1 MAMRS
6 IIIIGGGAAGFFS
19 AINLAKSCPN
29 CQVTILEK
37 SNTVLG
43 KVKISGGGRCNVT
56 HSCFE
61 PKELVKFYPRGNKE
75 LLGAFFNFQPL
86 NTIKW
91 FKERGVELKTEED
104 GRMFPVSNSSQTI
117 IDCFTNE
124 IEKYGVKLRLKSG
137 VNSVKRL
144 NDKWLVDINN
154 EQLEADDIIMAA
166 GSSSN
171 IWNLLKSLDH
181 RIVEPVPSLF
191 TFNIADK
198 KIHALAGLSLDNVK
212 VKLIKKKAFTVGPL
226 LFTHW
231 GLSAPS
237 ILKLSSAEAPL
248 LNELDYKFEIL
259 VDFIPQIN
267 ENELFEKLMDVQR
280 SSTKNIY
287 NHNTFDFPKRFW
299 HYLLSKAKVPEDR
312 IWPELRKEE
321 KKSLISS
328 LTRMEYQVNGKSTF
342 KEEFVTAGGVSL
354 KEVNFK
360 TMESKKQSGLYFAG
374 EVLNIDGFTG
384 GFNFQ
389 AAWTTSYLAAS
400 AISKKV

>member
-1 MAMRS
+1 MRS
-6 IIIIGGGAAGFFS
+6 ILIIGGGAAGFFG
-19 AINLAKSCPN
+19 AINLAKSCPGYRI
-29 CQVTILEK
+29 TILEK

-61 PKELVKFYPRGNKE
+61 PKELVKFYPRGKKE
-75 LLGAFFNFQPL
+75 LLGAFYNFQPL

-91 FKERGVELKTEED
+91 FEERGVELKTEED

-117 IDCFTNE
+117 IDCFTDE
-124 IEKYGVKLRLKSG
+124 VEKYGVKVRLKSG
-137 VNSVKRL
+137 VNSIERIGG
-144 NDKWLVDINN
+144 KWFVDIND
-154 EQLEADDIIMAA
+154 ERLEADDIIMAA
-166 GSSSN
+166 GSSSK
-171 IWNLLKSLDH
+171 IWKLLKSLGH

-198 KIHALAGLSLDNVK
+198 KIHDLAGLSIANVK
-212 VKLIKKKAFTVGPL
+212 VKIKKKKSFTTGPL

-248 LNELDYKFEIL
+248 LNELDYKFGIV
-259 VDFIPQIN
+259 VDFIPEVN
-267 ENELFEKLMDVQR
+267 EDVLSEMLMDVQR

-299 HYLLSKAKVPEDR
+299 NYLLSAAKVPEDR
-312 IWPELRKEE
+312 IWPELRKAE
-321 KKSLISS
+321 KSSLISS
-328 LTRMEYQVNGKSTF
+328 LKRMEYQVNGKSTF

-360 TMESKKQSGLYFAG
+360 TMESKKASGLYFAG
-374 EVLNIDGFTG
+374 EVINIDGYTG

>member
-1 MAMRS
+1 MKS
-6 IIIIGGGAAGFFS
+6 ILIIGGGAAGFFG
-19 AINLAKSCPN
+19 AINLAKSCPDYRI
-29 CQVTILEK
+29 TILEK

-61 PKELVKFYPRGNKE
+61 PKELVKFYPRGKQE
-75 LLGAFFNFQPL
+75 LLGAFYNFQPL

-91 FKERGVELKTEED
+91 FEERGVELKTEED

-117 IDCFTNE
+117 IDCFTAE
-124 IEKYGVKLRLKSG
+124 VEKYGVKVRLKSG
-137 VNSVKRL
+137 VNSIERIGS
-144 NDKWLVDINN
+144 KWFVDIND
-154 EQLEADDIIMAA
+154 ERLEADDIIMAA
-166 GSSSN
+166 GSSSK
-171 IWNLLKSLDH
+171 IWKLLKSLGH

-191 TFNIADK
+191 TFNVADE
-198 KIHALAGLSLDNVK
+198 KIHDLAGLSIANVK
-212 VKLIKKKAFTVGPL
+212 VKIKKKKSFTSGPL

-231 GLSAPS
+231 GLSAPA

-248 LNELDYKFEIL
+248 LNELDYKFGIL
-259 VDFIPQIN
+259 VDFIPEVN
-267 ENELFEKLMDVQR
+267 EEELSERLMDVQR

-287 NHNTFDFPKRFW
+287 NHNTFDFPRRFW
-299 HYLLSKAKVPEDR
+299 NYLLSEAKVPEDR
-312 IWPELRKEE
+312 IWPELRKAE
-321 KKSLISS
+321 KSSLISS
-328 LTRMEYQVNGKSTF
+328 LKRMEYQVNGKSTF

-360 TMESKKQSGLYFAG
+360 TMESKKASGLYFAG
-374 EVLNIDGFTG
+374 EVINIDGYTG

>member
-1 MAMRS
+1 MRR
-6 IIIIGGGAAGFFS
+6 ILIIGGGAAGFFG
-19 AINLAKSCPN
+19 AINLAKSCPDYRI
-29 CQVTILEK
+29 TILEK

-61 PKELVKFYPRGNKE
+61 PKELVKFYPRGGKE
-75 LLGAFFNFQPL
+75 LLGAFYNFQPL

-91 FKERGVELKTEED
+91 FEERGVKLKTEED
-104 GRMFPVSNSSQTI
+104 GRMFPISNSSQTI
-117 IDCFTNE
+117 IDCFTAE
-124 IEKYGVKLRLKSG
+124 LEKYEVKVRLKSG
-137 VNSVKRL
+137 VNSLERIGS
-144 NDKWLVDINN
+144 KWFVDIND
-154 EQLEADDIIMAA
+154 ERLEADDIIVAA
-166 GSSSN
+166 GSSSK
-171 IWNLLKSLDH
+171 IWKLLKSLGH

-191 TFNIADK
+191 TFNIADQ
-198 KIHALAGLSLDNVK
+198 KIHDLAGLSIANVK
-212 VKLIKKKAFTVGPL
+212 VKMKNKKSFTTGPL

-231 GLSAPS
+231 GLSAPA
-237 ILKLSSAEAPL
+237 ILKLSSTEAPL
-248 LNELDYKFEIL
+248 LNELDYKFGIL
-259 VDFIPQIN
+259 IDFIPEVN
-267 ENELFEKLMDVQR
+267 EEAISERLMDVQR

-299 HYLLSKAKVPEDR
+299 NYLLSEAEVPEDR
-312 IWPELRKEE
+312 IWPELRKAE
-321 KKSLISS
+321 KSSLISS
-328 LTRMEYQVNGKSTF
+328 LKRMEYQVNGKSTF

-360 TMESKKQSGLYFAG
+360 TMESKKASGLYFAG
-374 EVLNIDGFTG
+374 EVINIDGYTG

>member
-1 MAMRS
+1 MRS
-6 IIIIGGGAAGFFS
+6 ILIIGGGAAGFFG
-19 AINLAKSCPN
+19 AINLAKSCPDYRI
-29 CQVTILEK
+29 TILEK
-37 SNTVLG
+37 SNSVLG

-61 PKELVKFYPRGNKE
+61 PKELVKFYPRGKKE
-75 LLGAFFNFQPL
+75 LLGAFYNFQPL

-91 FKERGVELKTEED
+91 FEERGVELKTEED

-117 IDCFTNE
+117 IDCFTDE
-124 IEKYGVKLRLKSG
+124 VEKYGVKVRLKSG
-137 VNSVKRL
+137 VNSIERIGS
-144 NDKWLVDINN
+144 KWFVDIND
-154 EQLEADDIIMAA
+154 ERLEADDIIMAA
-166 GSSSN
+166 GSSSK
-171 IWNLLKSLDH
+171 IWKLLKSLGH

-198 KIHALAGLSLDNVK
+198 KIHDLAGLSIANVK
-212 VKLIKKKAFTVGPL
+212 VKIKKKKSFTTGPL

-231 GLSAPS
+231 GLSAPA

-248 LNELDYKFEIL
+248 LNELDYKFGIL
-259 VDFIPQIN
+259 VDFIPEVN
-267 ENELFEKLMDVQR
+267 EDVLSEMLMDVQR

-299 HYLLSKAKVPEDR
+299 NYLLIAAKVPEDR
-312 IWPELRKEE
+312 IWPELRKAE
-321 KKSLISS
+321 KSSLISS
-328 LTRMEYQVNGKSTF
+328 LKRMEYQVNGKSTF

-360 TMESKKQSGLYFAG
+360 TMESKKASGLYFAG
-374 EVLNIDGFTG
+374 EVINIDGYTG
-384 GFNFQ
+384 GYNFQ

>member
-1 MAMRS
+1 MKS
-6 IIIIGGGAAGFFS
+6 ILIIGGGAAGFFG
-19 AINLAKSCPN
+19 AINLAKSCPDYRI
-29 CQVTILEK
+29 TILEK

-61 PKELVKFYPRGNKE
+61 PKELVKFYPRGKQE
-75 LLGAFFNFQPL
+75 LLGAFYNFQPL
-86 NTIKW
+86 NTVKW
-91 FKERGVELKTEED
+91 FEERGVELKTEED

-117 IDCFTNE
+117 IDCFTAE
-124 IEKYGVKLRLKSG
+124 VEKYGVKVRLKSG
-137 VNSVKRL
+137 VNSIERIGS
-144 NDKWLVDINN
+144 KWFVDIND
-154 EQLEADDIIMAA
+154 ERLEADDIIMAA
-166 GSSSN
+166 GSSSK
-171 IWNLLKSLDH
+171 IWKLLKSLGH

-191 TFNIADK
+191 TFNVADE
-198 KIHALAGLSLDNVK
+198 KIHDLAGLSIANVK
-212 VKLIKKKAFTVGPL
+212 VKIKKKKSFTSGPL

-231 GLSAPS
+231 GLSAPA

-248 LNELDYKFEIL
+248 LNELDYKFGIL
-259 VDFIPQIN
+259 VDFIPEVN
-267 ENELFEKLMDVQR
+267 EEELSERLMDVQR

-287 NHNTFDFPKRFW
+287 NHNTFDFPRRFW
-299 HYLLSKAKVPEDR
+299 NYLLSEAKVPEDR
-312 IWPELRKEE
+312 IWPELRKAE
-321 KKSLISS
+321 KSSLISS
-328 LTRMEYQVNGKSTF
+328 LKRMEYQVNGKSTF

-360 TMESKKQSGLYFAG
+360 TMESKKASGLYFAG
-374 EVLNIDGFTG
+374 EVINIDGYTG

>member
-1 MAMRS
+1 MRS
-6 IIIIGGGAAGFFS
+6 ILIIGGGAAGFFG
-19 AINLAKSCPN
+19 AINLAKSCPDYRI
-29 CQVTILEK
+29 TILEK
-37 SNTVLG
+37 SNSVLG

-61 PKELVKFYPRGNKE
+61 PKELVKFYPRGKKE
-75 LLGAFFNFQPL
+75 LLGAFYNFQPL

-91 FKERGVELKTEED
+91 FEERGVELKTEED

-117 IDCFTNE
+117 IDCFTDE
-124 IEKYGVKLRLKSG
+124 VEKYGVKVRLKSG
-137 VNSVKRL
+137 VNSIERIGS
-144 NDKWLVDINN
+144 KWFVDIND
-154 EQLEADDIIMAA
+154 ERLEADDILMAA
-166 GSSSN
+166 GSSSK
-171 IWNLLKSLDH
+171 IWKLLKSLGH

-198 KIHALAGLSLDNVK
+198 KIHDLAGLSIANVK
-212 VKLIKKKAFTVGPL
+212 VKIKKKKSFTTGPL

-231 GLSAPS
+231 GLSAPA

-248 LNELDYKFEIL
+248 LNELDYKFGIL
-259 VDFIPQIN
+259 VDFIPEVN
-267 ENELFEKLMDVQR
+267 EDVLSEMLMDVQR

-299 HYLLSKAKVPEDR
+299 NYLLSAAKVPEDR
-312 IWPELRKEE
+312 IWPELRKAE
-321 KKSLISS
+321 KSSLISS
-328 LTRMEYQVNGKSTF
+328 LKRMEYQVNGKSTF

-360 TMESKKQSGLYFAG
+360 TMESKKASGLYFAG
-374 EVLNIDGFTG
+374 EVINIDGYTG
-384 GFNFQ
+384 GYNFQ

>member
-1 MAMRS
+1 MRS

-117 IDCFTNE
+117 VDCFTNE

-166 GSSSN
+166 GSSSK

-212 VKLIKKKAFTVGPL
+212 VKLMKKKAFTVGPL

>member
-1 MAMRS
+1 MRR
-6 IIIIGGGAAGFFS
+6 ILIIGGGAAGVFG
-19 AINLAKSCPN
+19 AINLAKSCPDYRI
-29 CQVTILEK
+29 TILEK

-61 PKELVKFYPRGNKE
+61 PKELVKFYPRGGKE
-75 LLGAFFNFQPL
+75 LLGAFYNFQPL

-91 FKERGVELKTEED
+91 FEERGVELKTEED
-104 GRMFPVSNSSQTI
+104 GRMFPISNSSQTI
-117 IDCFTNE
+117 IDCFTAE
-124 IEKYGVKLRLKSG
+124 LEKYEVKVRLKSG
-137 VNSVKRL
+137 VNSLERIGS
-144 NDKWLVDINN
+144 KWFVDIND
-154 EQLEADDIIMAA
+154 ERLEADDIIVAA
-166 GSSSN
+166 GSSSK
-171 IWNLLKSLDH
+171 IWKLLKSLGH

-191 TFNIADK
+191 TFNIADQ
-198 KIHALAGLSLDNVK
+198 KIHDLAGLSIANVK
-212 VKLIKKKAFTVGPL
+212 VKMKNKKSFTTGPL

-231 GLSAPS
+231 GLSAPA
-237 ILKLSSAEAPL
+237 ILKLSSTEAPL
-248 LNELDYKFEIL
+248 LNELDYKFGIII
-259 VDFIPQIN
+259 DFIPEVN
-267 ENELFEKLMDVQR
+267 EEAISERLMDVQR

-299 HYLLSKAKVPEDR
+299 NYLLSEAEVPEDR
-312 IWPELRKEE
+312 IWPELRKAE
-321 KKSLISS
+321 KSSLISS
-328 LTRMEYQVNGKSTF
+328 LKRMEYQVNGKSTF

-360 TMESKKQSGLYFAG
+360 TMESKKASGLYFAG
-374 EVLNIDGFTG
+374 EVINIDGYTG

>member
-1 MAMRS
+1 MRS
-6 IIIIGGGAAGFFS
+6 ILIIGGGAAGFFG
-19 AINLAKSCPN
+19 AINLAKSCPDYRI
-29 CQVTILEK
+29 TILEK
-37 SNTVLG
+37 SNSVLG

-61 PKELVKFYPRGNKE
+61 PKELVKFYPRGKKE
-75 LLGAFFNFQPL
+75 LLGAFYNFQPL

-91 FKERGVELKTEED
+91 FEERGVELKTEED

-117 IDCFTNE
+117 IDCFTDE
-124 IEKYGVKLRLKSG
+124 VEKYGVKVRLKSG
-137 VNSVKRL
+137 VNSIERIGS
-144 NDKWLVDINN
+144 KWFVDIND
-154 EQLEADDIIMAA
+154 ERLEADDIIMAA
-166 GSSSN
+166 GSSSK
-171 IWNLLKSLDH
+171 IWKLLKSLGH

-198 KIHALAGLSLDNVK
+198 KIHDLAGLSIANVK
-212 VKLIKKKAFTVGPL
+212 VKIKKKKSFTTGPL

-231 GLSAPS
+231 GLSAPA

-248 LNELDYKFEIL
+248 LNELDYKFGIL
-259 VDFIPQIN
+259 VDFIPEVN
-267 ENELFEKLMDVQR
+267 EDVLSEMLMDVQR

-299 HYLLSKAKVPEDR
+299 NYLLSAAKVPEDR
-312 IWPELRKEE
+312 IWPELRKAE
-321 KKSLISS
+321 KSSLISS
-328 LTRMEYQVNGKSTF
+328 LKRMEYQVNGKSTF

-360 TMESKKQSGLYFAG
+360 TMESKKASGLYFAG
-374 EVLNIDGFTG
+374 EVINIDGYTG
-384 GFNFQ
+384 GYNFQ

>member
-1 MAMRS
+1 MRR
-6 IIIIGGGAAGFFS
+6 ILIIGGGAAGFFG
-19 AINLAKSCPN
+19 AINLAKSCPDYRI
-29 CQVTILEK
+29 TILEK

-61 PKELVKFYPRGNKE
+61 PKELVKFYPRGGKE
-75 LLGAFFNFQPL
+75 LLGAFYNFQPL

-91 FKERGVELKTEED
+91 FEERGVELKTEED
-104 GRMFPVSNSSQTI
+104 GRMFPISNSSQTI
-117 IDCFTNE
+117 IDCFTAE
-124 IEKYGVKLRLKSG
+124 LEKYEVKVRLKSG
-137 VNSVKRL
+137 VNSLERIGS
-144 NDKWLVDINN
+144 KWFVDIND
-154 EQLEADDIIMAA
+154 ERLEADDIIVAA
-166 GSSSN
+166 GSSSK
-171 IWNLLKSLDH
+171 IWKLLKSLGH

-191 TFNIADK
+191 TFNIADQ
-198 KIHALAGLSLDNVK
+198 KIHDLAGLSIANVK
-212 VKLIKKKAFTVGPL
+212 VKMKNKKSFTTGPL

-231 GLSAPS
+231 GLSAPA
-237 ILKLSSAEAPL
+237 ILKLSSTEAPL
-248 LNELDYKFEIL
+248 LNELDYKFGIII
-259 VDFIPQIN
+259 DFIPEVN
-267 ENELFEKLMDVQR
+267 EEAISERLMDVQR

-299 HYLLSKAKVPEDR
+299 NYLLSEAEVPEDR
-312 IWPELRKEE
+312 IWPELRKAE
-321 KKSLISS
+321 KSSLISS
-328 LTRMEYQVNGKSTF
+328 LKRMEYQVNGKSTF

-360 TMESKKQSGLYFAG
+360 TMESKKASGLYFAG
-374 EVLNIDGFTG
+374 EVINIDGYTG

>member
-1 MAMRS
+1 MKS
-6 IIIIGGGAAGFFS
+6 ILIIGGGAAGFFG
-19 AINLAKSCPN
+19 AINLAKSCPDYRI
-29 CQVTILEK
+29 TILEK

-61 PKELVKFYPRGNKE
+61 PKELVKFYPRGRQE
-75 LLGAFFNFQPL
+75 LLGAFYNFQPL

-91 FKERGVELKTEED
+91 FEERGVELKTEED

-117 IDCFTNE
+117 IDCFTAE
-124 IEKYGVKLRLKSG
+124 VEKYGVKVRLKSG
-137 VNSVKRL
+137 VNSIERIGS
-144 NDKWLVDINN
+144 KWFVDIND
-154 EQLEADDIIMAA
+154 ERLEADDIIMAA
-166 GSSSN
+166 GSSSK
-171 IWNLLKSLDH
+171 IWKLLKSLGH

-191 TFNIADK
+191 TFNVADE
-198 KIHALAGLSLDNVK
+198 KIHDLAGLSIANVK
-212 VKLIKKKAFTVGPL
+212 VKIKKKKSFTSGPL

-231 GLSAPS
+231 GLSAPA

-248 LNELDYKFEIL
+248 LNELDYKFGIL
-259 VDFIPQIN
+259 VDFIPEVN
-267 ENELFEKLMDVQR
+267 EEELSERLMDVQR

-299 HYLLSKAKVPEDR
+299 NYLLSEAKVPEDR
-312 IWPELRKEE
+312 IWPELRKAE
-321 KKSLISS
+321 KSSLISS
-328 LTRMEYQVNGKSTF
+328 LKRMEYQVNGKSTF

-360 TMESKKQSGLYFAG
+360 TMESKKASGLYFAG
-374 EVLNIDGFTG
+374 EVINIDGYTG

>member
-1 MAMRS
+1 MRS

-166 GSSSN
+166 GSSSK

-212 VKLIKKKAFTVGPL
+212 VKLMKKKAFTVGPL

>member
-1 MAMRS
+1 MRR
-6 IIIIGGGAAGFFS
+6 ILIIGGGAAGFFG
-19 AINLAKSCPN
+19 AINLAKSCPDYRI
-29 CQVTILEK
+29 TILEK

-61 PKELVKFYPRGNKE
+61 PKELVKFYPRGGKE
-75 LLGAFFNFQPL
+75 LLGAFYNFQPL

-91 FKERGVELKTEED
+91 FEERGVKLKTEED
-104 GRMFPVSNSSQTI
+104 GRMFPISNSSQTI
-117 IDCFTNE
+117 IDCFTAE
-124 IEKYGVKLRLKSG
+124 LEKYEVKVRLKSG
-137 VNSVKRL
+137 VNSLERIGS
-144 NDKWLVDINN
+144 KWFVDIND
-154 EQLEADDIIMAA
+154 ERLEADDIIVAA
-166 GSSSN
+166 GSSSK
-171 IWNLLKSLDH
+171 IWKLLKSLGH

-191 TFNIADK
+191 TFNIADQ
-198 KIHALAGLSLDNVK
+198 KIHDLAGLSIANVK
-212 VKLIKKKAFTVGPL
+212 VKMKNKKSFTTGPL

-231 GLSAPS
+231 GLSAPA
-237 ILKLSSAEAPL
+237 ILKLSSTEAPL
-248 LNELDYKFEIL
+248 LNELDYKFGIL
-259 VDFIPQIN
+259 IDFIPEVN
-267 ENELFEKLMDVQR
+267 EEAISERLMDVQR

-299 HYLLSKAKVPEDR
+299 NYLLSEAEVPEDR
-312 IWPELRKEE
+312 IWPELRKAE
-321 KKSLISS
+321 KSSLISS
-328 LTRMEYQVNGKSTF
+328 LKKMEYQVNGKSTF

-360 TMESKKQSGLYFAG
+360 TMESKKASGLYFAG
-374 EVLNIDGFTG
+374 EVINIDGYTG

>member
-1 MAMRS
+1 MKS
-6 IIIIGGGAAGFFS
+6 ILIIGGGAAGFFG
-19 AINLAKSCPN
+19 AINLAKSCPDYRI
-29 CQVTILEK
+29 TILEK

-61 PKELVKFYPRGNKE
+61 PKELVKFYPRGRQE
-75 LLGAFFNFQPL
+75 LLGAFYNFQPL

-91 FKERGVELKTEED
+91 FEERGVELKTEED

-117 IDCFTNE
+117 IDCFTAE
-124 IEKYGVKLRLKSG
+124 VEKYGVKVRLKSG
-137 VNSVKRL
+137 VNSIERIGS
-144 NDKWLVDINN
+144 KWFVDIND
-154 EQLEADDIIMAA
+154 ERLEADDIIMAA
-166 GSSSN
+166 GSSSK
-171 IWNLLKSLDH
+171 IWKLLKSLGH

-191 TFNIADK
+191 TFNVADE
-198 KIHALAGLSLDNVK
+198 KIHDLAGLSIANVK
-212 VKLIKKKAFTVGPL
+212 VKIKKKKSFTSGPL

-231 GLSAPS
+231 GLSAPA

-248 LNELDYKFEIL
+248 LNELDYKFGIL
-259 VDFIPQIN
+259 VDFIPEVN
-267 ENELFEKLMDVQR
+267 EEELSEMLMDVQR

-287 NHNTFDFPKRFW
+287 NHNTFDFPRRFW
-299 HYLLSKAKVPEDR
+299 NYLLSEAKVPEDR
-312 IWPELRKEE
+312 IWPELRKAE
-321 KKSLISS
+321 KSSLISS
-328 LTRMEYQVNGKSTF
+328 LKRMEYQVNGKSTF

-360 TMESKKQSGLYFAG
+360 TMESKKASGLYFAG
-374 EVLNIDGFTG
+374 EVINIDGYTG

>member
-1 MAMRS
+1 MRS
-6 IIIIGGGAAGFFS
+6 ILIIGGGAAGFFG
-19 AINLAKSCPN
+19 AINLAKSCPGYRI
-29 CQVTILEK
+29 TILEK

-61 PKELVKFYPRGNKE
+61 PKELVKFYPRGKKE
-75 LLGAFFNFQPL
+75 LLGAFYNFQPL

-91 FKERGVELKTEED
+91 FEERGVELKTEED

-117 IDCFTNE
+117 IDCFTDE
-124 IEKYGVKLRLKSG
+124 VEKYGVKVRLKSG
-137 VNSVKRL
+137 VNSIERIGG
-144 NDKWLVDINN
+144 KWFVDIND
-154 EQLEADDIIMAA
+154 ERLEADDIIMAA
-166 GSSSN
+166 GSSSK
-171 IWNLLKSLDH
+171 IWKLLKSLGH

-198 KIHALAGLSLDNVK
+198 KIHDLAGLSIANVK
-212 VKLIKKKAFTVGPL
+212 VKIKKKKSFTTGPL

-248 LNELDYKFEIL
+248 LNELDYKFGIV
-259 VDFIPQIN
+259 VDFIPEVN
-267 ENELFEKLMDVQR
+267 EDVLSEMLMDVQR

-299 HYLLSKAKVPEDR
+299 NYLLSEAKVPEDR
-312 IWPELRKEE
+312 IWPELRKAE
-321 KKSLISS
+321 KSSLISS
-328 LTRMEYQVNGKSTF
+328 LKRMEYQVNGKSTF

-360 TMESKKQSGLYFAG
+360 TMESKKASGLYFAG
-374 EVLNIDGFTG
+374 EVINIDGYTG
-384 GFNFQ
+384 GYNFQ

>member
-1 MAMRS
+1 MKS
-6 IIIIGGGAAGFFS
+6 ILIIGGGAAGFFG
-19 AINLAKSCPN
+19 AINLAKSCPDYRI
-29 CQVTILEK
+29 TILEK

-61 PKELVKFYPRGNKE
+61 PKELVKFYPRGKQE
-75 LLGAFFNFQPL
+75 LLGAFYNFQPL

-91 FKERGVELKTEED
+91 FEERGVELKTEED

-117 IDCFTNE
+117 IDCFTAE
-124 IEKYGVKLRLKSG
+124 VEKYGVKVRLKSG
-137 VNSVKRL
+137 VNSIERIGS
-144 NDKWLVDINN
+144 KWFVDIND
-154 EQLEADDIIMAA
+154 ERLEADDIIMAA
-166 GSSSN
+166 GSSSK
-171 IWNLLKSLDH
+171 IWKLLKSLGH

-191 TFNIADK
+191 TFNVADE
-198 KIHALAGLSLDNVK
+198 KIHDLAGLSIANVK
-212 VKLIKKKAFTVGPL
+212 VKIKKKKSFTSGPL

-231 GLSAPS
+231 GLSAPA

-248 LNELDYKFEIL
+248 LNELDYKFGIL
-259 VDFIPQIN
+259 VDFIPEVN
-267 ENELFEKLMDVQR
+267 EEELSEMLMDVQR

-299 HYLLSKAKVPEDR
+299 NYLLSEAKVPEDR
-312 IWPELRKEE
+312 IWPELRKAE
-321 KKSLISS
+321 KSSLISS
-328 LTRMEYQVNGKSTF
+328 LKRMEYQVNGKSTF

-360 TMESKKQSGLYFAG
+360 TMESKKASGLYFAG
-374 EVLNIDGFTG
+374 EVINIDGYTG

>member
-1 MAMRS
+1 MRS

>member
-1 MAMRS
+1 MRR
-6 IIIIGGGAAGFFS
+6 ILIIGGGAAGFFG
-19 AINLAKSCPN
+19 AINLAKSCPDYRI
-29 CQVTILEK
+29 TILEK

-61 PKELVKFYPRGNKE
+61 PKELVKFYPRGGKE
-75 LLGAFFNFQPL
+75 LLGAFYNFQPL

-91 FKERGVELKTEED
+91 FEERGVELKTEED
-104 GRMFPVSNSSQTI
+104 GRMFPISNSSQTI
-117 IDCFTNE
+117 IDCFTAE
-124 IEKYGVKLRLKSG
+124 LEKYEVKVRLKSG
-137 VNSVKRL
+137 VNSLERIGS
-144 NDKWLVDINN
+144 KWFVDIND
-154 EQLEADDIIMAA
+154 ERLEADDIIMAA
-166 GSSSN
+166 GSSSK
-171 IWNLLKSLDH
+171 IWKLLKSLGH

-191 TFNIADK
+191 TFNIADQ
-198 KIHALAGLSLDNVK
+198 KIHDLAGLSIANVK
-212 VKLIKKKAFTVGPL
+212 VKMKNKKSFTTGPL

-231 GLSAPS
+231 GLSAPA
-237 ILKLSSAEAPL
+237 ILKLSSTEAPL
-248 LNELDYKFEIL
+248 LNELDYKFGIL
-259 VDFIPQIN
+259 VDFIPEVN
-267 ENELFEKLMDVQR
+267 EEAISERLMDVQR

-299 HYLLSKAKVPEDR
+299 NYLLSEAEVPEDR
-312 IWPELRKEE
+312 IWPELRKAE
-321 KKSLISS
+321 KSSLISS
-328 LTRMEYQVNGKSTF
+328 LKRMEYQVNGKSTF

-360 TMESKKQSGLYFAG
+360 TMESKKASSLYFAG
-374 EVLNIDGFTG
+374 EVINIDGYTG

>member
-1 MAMRS
+1 MRS
-6 IIIIGGGAAGFFS
+6 ILIIGGGAAGFFG
-19 AINLAKSCPN
+19 AINLAKSCPGYRI
-29 CQVTILEK
+29 TILEK

-61 PKELVKFYPRGNKE
+61 PKELVKFYPRGKKE
-75 LLGAFFNFQPL
+75 LLGAFYNFQPL

-91 FKERGVELKTEED
+91 FEERGVELKTEED

-117 IDCFTNE
+117 IDCFTDE
-124 IEKYGVKLRLKSG
+124 VEKYGVKVRLKSG
-137 VNSVKRL
+137 VNSIERIGG
-144 NDKWLVDINN
+144 KWFVDIND
-154 EQLEADDIIMAA
+154 ERLEADDIIMAA
-166 GSSSN
+166 GSSSK
-171 IWNLLKSLDH
+171 IWKLLKSLGH

-198 KIHALAGLSLDNVK
+198 KIHDLAGLSIANVK
-212 VKLIKKKAFTVGPL
+212 VKIKKKKSFTTGPL

-248 LNELDYKFEIL
+248 LNELDYKFGIV
-259 VDFIPQIN
+259 VDFIPEVN
-267 ENELFEKLMDVQR
+267 EDVLSEMLMDVQR

-299 HYLLSKAKVPEDR
+299 NYLLSEAKVPEDR
-312 IWPELRKEE
+312 IWPELRKAE
-321 KKSLISS
+321 KSSLISS
-328 LTRMEYQVNGKSTF
+328 LKRMEYQVNGKSTF

-360 TMESKKQSGLYFAG
+360 TMESKKASGLYFAG
-374 EVLNIDGFTG
+374 EVINIDGYTG

>member
-1 MAMRS
+1 MKS
-6 IIIIGGGAAGFFS
+6 ILIIGGGAAGFFG
-19 AINLAKSCPN
+19 AINLAKSCPDYRI
-29 CQVTILEK
+29 TILEK

-61 PKELVKFYPRGNKE
+61 PKELVKFYPRGRQE
-75 LLGAFFNFQPL
+75 LLGAFYNFQPL

-91 FKERGVELKTEED
+91 FEERGVELKTEED

-117 IDCFTNE
+117 IDCFTAE
-124 IEKYGVKLRLKSG
+124 VEKYGVKVRLKSG
-137 VNSVKRL
+137 VNSIERIGS
-144 NDKWLVDINN
+144 KWFVDIND
-154 EQLEADDIIMAA
+154 ERLEADDIIMAA
-166 GSSSN
+166 GSSSK
-171 IWNLLKSLDH
+171 IWKLLKSLGH

-191 TFNIADK
+191 TFNVADE
-198 KIHALAGLSLDNVK
+198 KIHDLAGLSIANVK
-212 VKLIKKKAFTVGPL
+212 VKIKKKKSFTSGPL

-231 GLSAPS
+231 GLSAPA

-248 LNELDYKFEIL
+248 LNELDYKFGIL
-259 VDFIPQIN
+259 VDFIPEVN
-267 ENELFEKLMDVQR
+267 EEELSEMLMDVQR

-299 HYLLSKAKVPEDR
+299 NYLLSEAKVPEDR
-312 IWPELRKEE
+312 IWPELRKAE
-321 KKSLISS
+321 KSSLISS
-328 LTRMEYQVNGKSTF
+328 LKRMEYQVNGKSTF

-360 TMESKKQSGLYFAG
+360 TMESKKASGLYFAG
-374 EVLNIDGFTG
+374 EVINIDGYTG

>member
-1 MAMRS
+1 MKN
-6 IIIIGGGAAGFFS
+6 ILIIGGGAAGFFG
-19 AINLAKSCPN
+19 AINLAKSCPDYRI
-29 CQVTILEK
+29 TILEK

-61 PKELVKFYPRGNKE
+61 PKELVKFYPRGKQE
-75 LLGAFFNFQPL
+75 LLGAFYNFQPL

-91 FKERGVELKTEED
+91 FEERGVELKTEED

-117 IDCFTNE
+117 IDCFTAE
-124 IEKYGVKLRLKSG
+124 VEKYGVKVRLKSG
-137 VNSVKRL
+137 VNSIERIGS
-144 NDKWLVDINN
+144 KWFVDIND
-154 EQLEADDIIMAA
+154 ERLEADDIIMAA
-166 GSSSN
+166 GSSSE
-171 IWNLLKSLDH
+171 IWKLLKSLGH

-191 TFNIADK
+191 TFNVADE
-198 KIHALAGLSLDNVK
+198 KIHDLAGLSIANVK
-212 VKLIKKKAFTVGPL
+212 VKIKKKKSFTSGPL

-231 GLSAPS
+231 GLSAPA

-248 LNELDYKFEIL
+248 LNELDYKFGIL
-259 VDFIPQIN
+259 VDFIPEVN
-267 ENELFEKLMDVQR
+267 EEELSERLMDVQR

-287 NHNTFDFPKRFW
+287 NHNTFDFPRRFW
-299 HYLLSKAKVPEDR
+299 NYLLSEAKVPEDR
-312 IWPELRKEE
+312 IWPELRKAE
-321 KKSLISS
+321 KSSLISS
-328 LTRMEYQVNGKSTF
+328 LKRMEYQVNGKSTF

-360 TMESKKQSGLYFAG
+360 TMESKKASGLYFAG
-374 EVLNIDGFTG
+374 EVINIDGYTG

>member
-1 MAMRS
+1 MKN
-6 IIIIGGGAAGFFS
+6 ILIIGGGAAGFFG
-19 AINLAKSCPN
+19 AINLAKSCPDYRI
-29 CQVTILEK
+29 TILEK

-61 PKELVKFYPRGNKE
+61 PKELVKFYPRGKQE
-75 LLGAFFNFQPL
+75 LLGAFYNFQPL

-91 FKERGVELKTEED
+91 FEERGVELKTEED

-117 IDCFTNE
+117 IDCFTAE
-124 IEKYGVKLRLKSG
+124 VEKYGVKVRLKSG
-137 VNSVKRL
+137 VNSIERIGS
-144 NDKWLVDINN
+144 KWFVDIND
-154 EQLEADDIIMAA
+154 ERLEADDIIMAA
-166 GSSSN
+166 GSSSK
-171 IWNLLKSLDH
+171 IWKLLKSLGH

-191 TFNIADK
+191 TFNVADE
-198 KIHALAGLSLDNVK
+198 KIHDLAGLSIANVK
-212 VKLIKKKAFTVGPL
+212 VKIKKKKSFTSGPL

-231 GLSAPS
+231 GLSAPA

-248 LNELDYKFEIL
+248 LNELDYKFGIL
-259 VDFIPQIN
+259 VDFIPEVN
-267 ENELFEKLMDVQR
+267 EEELSERLMDVQR

-287 NHNTFDFPKRFW
+287 NHNTFDFPRRFW
-299 HYLLSKAKVPEDR
+299 NYLLSEAKVPEDR
-312 IWPELRKEE
+312 IWPELRKAE
-321 KKSLISS
+321 KSSLISS
-328 LTRMEYQVNGKSTF
+328 LKRMEYQVNGKSTF

-360 TMESKKQSGLYFAG
+360 TMESKKASGLYFAG
-374 EVLNIDGFTG
+374 EVINIDGYTG

>member
-1 MAMRS
+1 MKS
-6 IIIIGGGAAGFFS
+6 ILIIGGGAAGFFG
-19 AINLAKSCPN
+19 AINLAKSCPDYRI
-29 CQVTILEK
+29 TILEK

-61 PKELVKFYPRGNKE
+61 PKELVKFYPRGKQE
-75 LLGAFFNFQPL
+75 LLGAFYNFQPL

-91 FKERGVELKTEED
+91 FEERGVELKTEED

-117 IDCFTNE
+117 IDCFTAE
-124 IEKYGVKLRLKSG
+124 VEKYGVKVRLKSG
-137 VNSVKRL
+137 VNSIERIGS
-144 NDKWLVDINN
+144 KWFVDIND
-154 EQLEADDIIMAA
+154 ERLEADDIIMAA
-166 GSSSN
+166 GSSSK
-171 IWNLLKSLDH
+171 IWKLLKSLGH

-191 TFNIADK
+191 TFNVADE
-198 KIHALAGLSLDNVK
+198 KIHDLAGLSIANVK
-212 VKLIKKKAFTVGPL
+212 VKIKKKKSFTSGPL

-231 GLSAPS
+231 GLSAPA

-248 LNELDYKFEIL
+248 LNELDYKFGIL
-259 VDFIPQIN
+259 VDFIPEVN
-267 ENELFEKLMDVQR
+267 EEELSERLMDVQR

-299 HYLLSKAKVPEDR
+299 NYLLSEAKVPEDR
-312 IWPELRKEE
+312 IWPELRKAE
-321 KKSLISS
+321 KSSLISS
-328 LTRMEYQVNGKSTF
+328 LKRMEYQVNGKSTF

-360 TMESKKQSGLYFAG
+360 TMESKKASGLYFAG
-374 EVLNIDGFTG
+374 EVINIDGYTG

>member
-1 MAMRS
+1 MRR
-6 IIIIGGGAAGFFS
+6 ILIIGGGAAGFFG
-19 AINLAKSCPN
+19 AINLAKSCPGYRI
-29 CQVTILEK
+29 TILEK

-61 PKELVKFYPRGNKE
+61 PKELVKFYPRGGKE
-75 LLGAFFNFQPL
+75 LLGAFYNFQPL

-91 FKERGVELKTEED
+91 FEERGVELKTEED
-104 GRMFPVSNSSQTI
+104 GRMFPISNSSQTI
-117 IDCFTNE
+117 IDCFTAE
-124 IEKYGVKLRLKSG
+124 LEKYEVKVRLKSG
-137 VNSVKRL
+137 VNSLERIGS
-144 NDKWLVDINN
+144 KWFVDIND
-154 EQLEADDIIMAA
+154 ERLEADDIIVAA
-166 GSSSN
+166 GSSSK
-171 IWNLLKSLDH
+171 IWKLLKSLGH

-191 TFNIADK
+191 TFNIADQ
-198 KIHALAGLSLDNVK
+198 KIYDLAGLSIANVK
-212 VKLIKKKAFTVGPL
+212 VKMKNKKSFTTGPL

-231 GLSAPS
+231 GLSAPA
-237 ILKLSSAEAPL
+237 ILKLSSTEAPL
-248 LNELDYKFEIL
+248 LNELDYKFGIII
-259 VDFIPQIN
+259 DFIPEVN
-267 ENELFEKLMDVQR
+267 EEAISERLMDVQR

-299 HYLLSKAKVPEDR
+299 NYLLSEAEVPEDR
-312 IWPELRKEE
+312 IWPELRKAE
-321 KKSLISS
+321 KSSLISS
-328 LTRMEYQVNGKSTF
+328 LKRMEYQVNGKSTF

-360 TMESKKQSGLYFAG
+360 TMESKKASGLYFAG
-374 EVLNIDGFTG
+374 EVINIDGYTG

>member
-1 MAMRS
+1 MRR
-6 IIIIGGGAAGFFS
+6 ILIIGGGAAGFFG
-19 AINLAKSCPN
+19 AINLAKSCPDYRI
-29 CQVTILEK
+29 TILEK

-61 PKELVKFYPRGNKE
+61 PKELVKFYPRGGKE
-75 LLGAFFNFQPL
+75 LLGAFYNFQPL

-91 FKERGVELKTEED
+91 FEERGVELKTEED
-104 GRMFPVSNSSQTI
+104 GRMFPISNSSQTI
-117 IDCFTNE
+117 IDCFTAE
-124 IEKYGVKLRLKSG
+124 LEKYEVKVRLKSG
-137 VNSVKRL
+137 VNSIERIGS
-144 NDKWLVDINN
+144 KWFVDIND
-154 EQLEADDIIMAA
+154 ERLEADDIIMAA
-166 GSSSN
+166 GSSSK
-171 IWNLLKSLDH
+171 IWKLLKSLGH

-191 TFNIADK
+191 TFNIADQ
-198 KIHALAGLSLDNVK
+198 KIHDLAGLSIANVK
-212 VKLIKKKAFTVGPL
+212 VKMKNKKSFTTGPL

-231 GLSAPS
+231 GLSAPA
-237 ILKLSSAEAPL
+237 ILKLSSTEAPL
-248 LNELDYKFEIL
+248 LNELDYKFGIL
-259 VDFIPQIN
+259 VDFIPEVN
-267 ENELFEKLMDVQR
+267 EEAISERLMDVQR

-299 HYLLSKAKVPEDR
+299 NYLLSEAEVPEDR
-312 IWPELRKEE
+312 IWPELRKAE
-321 KKSLISS
+321 KSSLISS
-328 LTRMEYQVNGKSTF
+328 LKRMEYQVNGKSTF

-360 TMESKKQSGLYFAG
+360 TMESKKASSLYFAG
-374 EVLNIDGFTG
+374 EVINIDGYTG

>member
-1 MAMRS
+1 MKS
-6 IIIIGGGAAGFFS
+6 ILIIGGGAAGFFG
-19 AINLAKSCPN
+19 AINLAKSCPDYRI
-29 CQVTILEK
+29 TILEK

-61 PKELVKFYPRGNKE
+61 PKELVKFYPRGRQE
-75 LLGAFFNFQPL
+75 LLGAFYNFQPL

-91 FKERGVELKTEED
+91 FEERGVELKTEED

-117 IDCFTNE
+117 IDCFTAE
-124 IEKYGVKLRLKSG
+124 VEKYGVKVRLKSG
-137 VNSVKRL
+137 VNSIERIGS
-144 NDKWLVDINN
+144 KWFVDIND
-154 EQLEADDIIMAA
+154 ERLEADDIIMAA
-166 GSSSN
+166 GSSSK
-171 IWNLLKSLDH
+171 IWKLLKSLGH

-191 TFNIADK
+191 TFNVADE
-198 KIHALAGLSLDNVK
+198 KIHDLAGLSIANVK
-212 VKLIKKKAFTVGPL
+212 VKIKKKKSFTSGPL

-231 GLSAPS
+231 GLSAPA

-248 LNELDYKFEIL
+248 LNELDYKFGIL
-259 VDFIPQIN
+259 VDFIPEVN
-267 ENELFEKLMDVQR
+267 EEELSERLMDVQR

-287 NHNTFDFPKRFW
+287 NHNTFDFPRRFW
-299 HYLLSKAKVPEDR
+299 NYLLSEAKVPEDR
-312 IWPELRKEE
+312 IWPELRKAE
-321 KKSLISS
+321 KSSLISS
-328 LTRMEYQVNGKSTF
+328 LKRMEYQVNGKSTF

-360 TMESKKQSGLYFAG
+360 TMESKKASGLYFAG
-374 EVLNIDGFTG
+374 EVINIDGYTG